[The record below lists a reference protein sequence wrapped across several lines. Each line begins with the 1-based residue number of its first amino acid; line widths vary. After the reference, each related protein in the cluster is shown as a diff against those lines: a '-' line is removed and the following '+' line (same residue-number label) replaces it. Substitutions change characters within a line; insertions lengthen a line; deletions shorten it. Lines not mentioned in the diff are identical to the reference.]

1 MTFQDDQLSP
11 GYNQFDEERF
21 VTELPKRH
29 GRRAFARDKARVL
42 HSAGLRRLAAK
53 TQMMSAGADD
63 FPRTRLTHTLEVAQI
78 GRELGEALGCDPDLV
93 ETACLV
99 HDLGH
104 PPFGHNGE
112 EALHKASLDI
122 GGFEGN
128 AQTFRLLT
136 RLESKTIR
144 DGRSLGLNL
153 TRATLDAATKYPW
166 GFDGKNPKFGY
177 YQEDKEIFDWVR
189 LEVKSQ
195 GKVFEAQVMDIA
207 DDIAYSVHDIEDAI
221 YGKHFSPLAL
231 DSEPEFIEGDLGDLI
246 INPKYNRFNKLPDLE
261 KQLNHYKLQNKK
273 CLVIGS
279 GGASRAIIYSLISQ
293 KVRKIF
299 IANRDQ
305 EKALKLIAD
314 FKNFSQQNLVEL
326 EFVPLKTK
334 FDFLNEIDLIINGT
348 SLGMVNQQKLDI
360 DISNAKKTAIVYDI
374 VYKPLITDLLRQAKE
389 LDLQIIT
396 GIGMLIE
403 QALIGFEAWFK
414 TKAKFDLELEKI
426 LLKNC

>member
-42 HSAGLRRLAAK
+42 HSAGLRRLSAK
-53 TQMMSAGADD
+53 TQVMSAGADD

-166 GFDGKNPKFGY
+166 AFDGKNPKFGFY
-177 YQEDKEIFDWVR
+177 EEDKEIFDWVR
-189 LEVKSQ
+189 LEVK
-195 GKVFEAQVMDIA
+195 GRAKVFEAQVMDIA

-221 YGKHFSPLAL
+221 YGQHFSPLAL
-231 DSEPEFIEGDLGDLI
+231 DSEPEFKEVVKVAAKEYAPEIDEDNLNKALNSLIKQSWWVKSFTATQVDMAALKNMTSHLIGKFTEEIEQATKSGNNAENFTRYNANLIVPLDTKAQIAVLKAVVNLFVMQRKGAAENYAKEQDLI
-246 INPKYNRFNKLPDLE
+246 MNIVE
-261 KQLNHYKLQNKK
+261 GLQN
-273 CLVIGS
+273 
-279 GGASRAIIYSLISQ
+279 
-293 KVRKIF
+293 
-299 IANRDQ
+299 N
-305 EKALKLIAD
+305 
-314 FKNFSQQNLVEL
+314 
-326 EFVPLKTK
+326 P
-334 FDFLNEIDLIINGT
+334 
-348 SLGMVNQQKLDI
+348 QKLDPQFKHQFDNAGSSKDAKRAVI
-360 DISNAKKTAIVYDI
+360 DQVAS
-374 VYKPLITDLLRQAKE
+374 LTDSSARRLAQE
-389 LDLQIIT
+389 FV
-396 GIGMLIE
+396 G
-403 QALIGFEAWFK
+403 
-414 TKAKFDLELEKI
+414 
-426 LLKNC
+426 

>member
-42 HSAGLRRLAAK
+42 HSAGLRRLSAK
-53 TQMMSAGADD
+53 TQVMSAGADD

-78 GRELGEALGCDPDLV
+78 GRELGDALGCDPDLV

-166 GFDGKNPKFGY
+166 AFDGKNPKFGFY
-177 YQEDKEIFDWVR
+177 EEDKEIFDWVR
-189 LEVKSQ
+189 LNVKNQS
-195 GKVFEAQVMDIA
+195 KVFEAQVMDIA

-221 YGKHFSPLAL
+221 YGQHFSPLAL
-231 DSEPEFIEGDLGDLI
+231 DSEPEFKEVVKLAATEYASEINEDNLNKALNSLIKQSWWVKSFTATQVDMAALKNMTSHLIGKFTEEIEQATKAGNKAENFTRYKANLIVPLETKAQIAVLKAVVNLFVMQRKGAAENYAKEQDLI
-246 INPKYNRFNKLPDLE
+246 
-261 KQLNHYKLQNKK
+261 LNIVEGLQN
-273 CLVIGS
+273 
-279 GGASRAIIYSLISQ
+279 
-293 KVRKIF
+293 
-299 IANRDQ
+299 N
-305 EKALKLIAD
+305 
-314 FKNFSQQNLVEL
+314 
-326 EFVPLKTK
+326 P
-334 FDFLNEIDLIINGT
+334 
-348 SLGMVNQQKLDI
+348 QKLDPQFKHQFENAGSSKEAKRAVI
-360 DISNAKKTAIVYDI
+360 DQVAS
-374 VYKPLITDLLRQAKE
+374 LTDSSARRLAQE
-389 LDLQIIT
+389 FV
-396 GIGMLIE
+396 G
-403 QALIGFEAWFK
+403 
-414 TKAKFDLELEKI
+414 
-426 LLKNC
+426 

>member
-42 HSAGLRRLAAK
+42 HSAGLRRLSAK
-53 TQMMSAGADD
+53 TQVMSAGADD

-78 GRELGEALGCDPDLV
+78 GRELGDALGCDPDLV

-166 GFDGKNPKFGY
+166 AFDGKNPKFGFY
-177 YQEDKEIFDWVR
+177 EEDKEIFDWVR
-189 LEVKSQ
+189 LEVK
-195 GKVFEAQVMDIA
+195 GRAKVFEAQVMDIA

-221 YGKHFSPLAL
+221 YGQHFSPLAL
-231 DSEPEFIEGDLGDLI
+231 DSEPEFKEVVKVAAKEYAPEIDEDNL
-246 INPKYNRFNKLPDLE
+246 NKA
-261 KQLNHYKLQNKK
+261 LN
-273 CLVIGS
+273 
-279 GGASRAIIYSLISQ
+279 SLIKQSWWVKSFTATQ
-293 KVRKIF
+293 VDM
-299 IANRDQ
+299 A
-305 EKALKLIAD
+305 ALKNMTSHLIG
-314 FKNFSQQNLVEL
+314 
-326 EFVPLKTK
+326 K
-334 FDFLNEIDLIINGT
+334 FTE
-348 SLGMVNQQKLDI
+348 
-360 DISNAKKTAIVYDI
+360 
-374 VYKPLITDLLRQAKE
+374 E
-389 LDLQIIT
+389 
-396 GIGMLIE
+396 IE
-403 QALIGFEAWFK
+403 QATKSGNKAENFTRYNANLIVPLE
-414 TKAKFDLELEKI
+414 TKAQIAVLKAVVNLFVMQRKGAAENYAKEQDLILSIVDGLEKNP
-426 LLKNC
+426 LKLDPQFKHQFDNAASSKDAKRAVIDQVASLTDSSARRLAQEFVG

>member
-42 HSAGLRRLAAK
+42 HSAGLRRLSAK
-53 TQMMSAGADD
+53 TQVMSAGADD

-78 GRELGEALGCDPDLV
+78 GRELGDALGCDPDLV

-166 GFDGKNPKFGY
+166 AFDGKNPKFGFY
-177 YQEDKEIFDWVR
+177 EEDKEIFDWVR
-189 LEVKSQ
+189 LNAKSQ
-195 GKVFEAQVMDIA
+195 TKVFEAQVMDIA

-221 YGKHFSPLAL
+221 YGQHFSPLAL
-231 DSEPEFIEGDLGDLI
+231 DSEPEFKEVVKLAATEYASEINEDNLNKALNSLIKQSWWVKSFTATQVDMAALKNMTSHLIGKFTEEIEQATKAGNKAENFTRYNANLIVPLETKAQIAVLKAVVNLFVMQRKGAAENYAKEQDLI
-246 INPKYNRFNKLPDLE
+246 
-261 KQLNHYKLQNKK
+261 LNIVDGLQN
-273 CLVIGS
+273 
-279 GGASRAIIYSLISQ
+279 
-293 KVRKIF
+293 
-299 IANRDQ
+299 N
-305 EKALKLIAD
+305 
-314 FKNFSQQNLVEL
+314 
-326 EFVPLKTK
+326 P
-334 FDFLNEIDLIINGT
+334 
-348 SLGMVNQQKLDI
+348 QKLDPQFKHQFNNAGSSKEAKRAVI
-360 DISNAKKTAIVYDI
+360 DQVAS
-374 VYKPLITDLLRQAKE
+374 LTDSSARRLAQE
-389 LDLQIIT
+389 FV
-396 GIGMLIE
+396 G
-403 QALIGFEAWFK
+403 
-414 TKAKFDLELEKI
+414 
-426 LLKNC
+426 

>member
-42 HSAGLRRLAAK
+42 HSAGLRRLSAK
-53 TQMMSAGADD
+53 TQVMSAGADD

-78 GRELGEALGCDPDLV
+78 GRELGDALGCDPDLV

-166 GFDGKNPKFGY
+166 AFDGKNPKFGFY
-177 YQEDKEIFDWVR
+177 EEDKEIFDWVR
-189 LEVKSQ
+189 LNAKSQ
-195 GKVFEAQVMDIA
+195 TKVFEAQVMDIA

-221 YGKHFSPLAL
+221 YGQHFSPLAL
-231 DSEPEFIEGDLGDLI
+231 DSEPEFKEVVKLAATEYAPEINEDNLNKALNSLIKQSWWVKSFTATQVDMAALKNMTSHLIGKFTEEIEQATKAGNKAENFTRYNANLI
-246 INPKYNRFNKLPDLE
+246 VPLE
-261 KQLNHYKLQNKK
+261 TKAQIAVLKAVVNLFVMQRKGAAENYAKEQELILNIVEGLQN
-273 CLVIGS
+273 
-279 GGASRAIIYSLISQ
+279 
-293 KVRKIF
+293 
-299 IANRDQ
+299 N
-305 EKALKLIAD
+305 
-314 FKNFSQQNLVEL
+314 
-326 EFVPLKTK
+326 P
-334 FDFLNEIDLIINGT
+334 
-348 SLGMVNQQKLDI
+348 QKLDPQFKHQFDNAGSSKEAKRAVI
-360 DISNAKKTAIVYDI
+360 DQVAS
-374 VYKPLITDLLRQAKE
+374 LTDSSARRLAQE
-389 LDLQIIT
+389 FV
-396 GIGMLIE
+396 G
-403 QALIGFEAWFK
+403 
-414 TKAKFDLELEKI
+414 
-426 LLKNC
+426 

>member
-42 HSAGLRRLAAK
+42 HSAGLRRLSAK
-53 TQMMSAGADD
+53 TQVMSAGADD
-63 FPRTRLTHTLEVAQI
+63 FPRPRLTHTLEVAQI

-166 GFDGKNPKFGY
+166 AFDGKNPKFGFY
-177 YQEDKEIFDWVR
+177 EEDKEIFDWVR
-189 LEVKSQ
+189 LEVK
-195 GKVFEAQVMDIA
+195 GRAKVFEAQVMDIA

-221 YGKHFSPLAL
+221 YGQHFSPLAL
-231 DSEPEFIEGDLGDLI
+231 DSEPEFKEVVKVAAKEYAPEIDEDNL
-246 INPKYNRFNKLPDLE
+246 NKA
-261 KQLNHYKLQNKK
+261 LN
-273 CLVIGS
+273 
-279 GGASRAIIYSLISQ
+279 SLIKQSWWVKSFTATQ
-293 KVRKIF
+293 IDM
-299 IANRDQ
+299 A
-305 EKALKLIAD
+305 ALKNMTSHLIG
-314 FKNFSQQNLVEL
+314 
-326 EFVPLKTK
+326 K
-334 FDFLNEIDLIINGT
+334 FAE
-348 SLGMVNQQKLDI
+348 
-360 DISNAKKTAIVYDI
+360 
-374 VYKPLITDLLRQAKE
+374 E
-389 LDLQIIT
+389 
-396 GIGMLIE
+396 IE
-403 QALIGFEAWFK
+403 QATKSGNKAENFTRYNANLIVPLE
-414 TKAKFDLELEKI
+414 TKAQIAVLKAVVNLFVMQRKGAAENYAKEQDLILSIVDGLEKNP
-426 LLKNC
+426 LKLDPQFKHQFDNAASSKDAKRAVIDQVASLTDSSARRLAQEFVG

>member
-42 HSAGLRRLAAK
+42 HSAGLRRLSAK
-53 TQMMSAGADD
+53 TQVMSAGADD

-78 GRELGEALGCDPDLV
+78 GRELGDALGCDPDLV

-166 GFDGKNPKFGY
+166 AFDGKNPKFGFY
-177 YQEDKEIFDWVR
+177 EEDKEIFDWVR
-189 LEVKSQ
+189 LNVKNQS
-195 GKVFEAQVMDIA
+195 KVFEAQVMDIA

-221 YGKHFSPLAL
+221 YGQHFSPLAL
-231 DSEPEFIEGDLGDLI
+231 DSEPEFKEVVKLAAKEYATEIDEDNLI
-246 INPKYNRFNKLPDLE
+246 KA
-261 KQLNHYKLQNKK
+261 LN
-273 CLVIGS
+273 
-279 GGASRAIIYSLISQ
+279 SLIKQSWWVKSFTATQ
-293 KVRKIF
+293 VDM
-299 IANRDQ
+299 A
-305 EKALKLIAD
+305 ALKNMTSHLIGKFTEEIEQAT
-314 FKNFSQQNLVEL
+314 KAGNKAENFTRYNANL
-326 EFVPLKTK
+326 FVPLETK
-334 FDFLNEIDLIINGT
+334 AQIAVLKAVVNLFVMQRKGAAENYAKEQDLILNIVDGLQN
-348 SLGMVNQQKLDI
+348 NPQKLDPQFKHQFDNAGSIKEAKRAVI
-360 DISNAKKTAIVYDI
+360 DQVAS
-374 VYKPLITDLLRQAKE
+374 LTDSSARRLAQE
-389 LDLQIIT
+389 FV
-396 GIGMLIE
+396 G
-403 QALIGFEAWFK
+403 
-414 TKAKFDLELEKI
+414 
-426 LLKNC
+426 

>member
-42 HSAGLRRLAAK
+42 HSAGLRRLSAK
-53 TQMMSAGADD
+53 TQVMSAGADD

-166 GFDGKNPKFGY
+166 AFDGKNPKFGFY
-177 YQEDKEIFDWVR
+177 EEDKEIFDWVR
-189 LEVKSQ
+189 LEVK
-195 GKVFEAQVMDIA
+195 GRAKVFEAQVMDIA

-221 YGKHFSPLAL
+221 YGQHFSPLAL
-231 DSEPEFIEGDLGDLI
+231 DSEPEFKEVVKVAAKEYAPEIDEDNL
-246 INPKYNRFNKLPDLE
+246 NKA
-261 KQLNHYKLQNKK
+261 LN
-273 CLVIGS
+273 
-279 GGASRAIIYSLISQ
+279 SLIKQSWWVKSFTATQ
-293 KVRKIF
+293 VDM
-299 IANRDQ
+299 A
-305 EKALKLIAD
+305 ALKNMTSHLIG
-314 FKNFSQQNLVEL
+314 
-326 EFVPLKTK
+326 K
-334 FDFLNEIDLIINGT
+334 FTE
-348 SLGMVNQQKLDI
+348 
-360 DISNAKKTAIVYDI
+360 
-374 VYKPLITDLLRQAKE
+374 E
-389 LDLQIIT
+389 
-396 GIGMLIE
+396 IE
-403 QALIGFEAWFK
+403 QATKSGNKAENFTRYNANLIVPLE
-414 TKAKFDLELEKI
+414 TKAQIAVLKAVVNLFVMQRKGAAENYAKEQDLILSIVDGLEKNP
-426 LLKNC
+426 LKLDPQFKHQFDNAASSKDAKRAVIDQVASLTDSSARRLAQEFVG

>member
-42 HSAGLRRLAAK
+42 HSAGLRRLSAK
-53 TQMMSAGADD
+53 TQVMSAGADD

-78 GRELGEALGCDPDLV
+78 GRELGDALGCDPDLV

-166 GFDGKNPKFGY
+166 AFDGKNPKFGFY
-177 YQEDKEIFDWVR
+177 EEDKEIFDWVR
-189 LEVKSQ
+189 LNAKSQ
-195 GKVFEAQVMDIA
+195 SKVFEAQVMDIA

-221 YGKHFSPLAL
+221 YGQHFNPLAL
-231 DSEPEFIEGDLGDLI
+231 DSEPEFKEVVKLAATEYASEINEDNLNKALNSLIKQSWWVKSFTATQVDMAALKNMTSHLIGKFTEEIEQATKSGNKAENFTRYNANLIVPLETKAQIAVLKAVVNLFVMQRKGAAENYAKEQDLI
-246 INPKYNRFNKLPDLE
+246 LDIVE
-261 KQLNHYKLQNKK
+261 GLQN
-273 CLVIGS
+273 
-279 GGASRAIIYSLISQ
+279 
-293 KVRKIF
+293 
-299 IANRDQ
+299 N
-305 EKALKLIAD
+305 
-314 FKNFSQQNLVEL
+314 
-326 EFVPLKTK
+326 P
-334 FDFLNEIDLIINGT
+334 
-348 SLGMVNQQKLDI
+348 QKLDSQFKHQFDNAGSSKEAKRAVI
-360 DISNAKKTAIVYDI
+360 DQVAS
-374 VYKPLITDLLRQAKE
+374 LTDSSARRLAQE
-389 LDLQIIT
+389 FV
-396 GIGMLIE
+396 G
-403 QALIGFEAWFK
+403 
-414 TKAKFDLELEKI
+414 
-426 LLKNC
+426 

>member
-42 HSAGLRRLAAK
+42 HSAGLRRLSAK
-53 TQMMSAGADD
+53 TQVMSAGADD

-78 GRELGEALGCDPDLV
+78 GRELGDALGCDPDLV

-128 AQTFRLLT
+128 AQTFRILT

-166 GFDGKNPKFGY
+166 AFDGKNPKFGFY
-177 YQEDKEIFDWVR
+177 EEDKEIFDWVR
-189 LEVKSQ
+189 LNAKSQ
-195 GKVFEAQVMDIA
+195 TKVFEAQVMDIA

-221 YGKHFSPLAL
+221 YGQHFSPLAL
-231 DSEPEFIEGDLGDLI
+231 DSEPEFKEVVKLAATEYATEIDEDNLNKALNSLIKQSWWVKSFTATQVDMAALKNMTSHLIGKFTEEIEQATKARNKAENFTRYNANLIVPLETKAQIAVLKAVVNLFVMQRKGAAENYAKEQDLI
-246 INPKYNRFNKLPDLE
+246 
-261 KQLNHYKLQNKK
+261 LNIVDGLQN
-273 CLVIGS
+273 
-279 GGASRAIIYSLISQ
+279 
-293 KVRKIF
+293 
-299 IANRDQ
+299 N
-305 EKALKLIAD
+305 
-314 FKNFSQQNLVEL
+314 
-326 EFVPLKTK
+326 P
-334 FDFLNEIDLIINGT
+334 
-348 SLGMVNQQKLDI
+348 QKLDPQFKHQFDNAGSSKEAKRAVI
-360 DISNAKKTAIVYDI
+360 DQVAS
-374 VYKPLITDLLRQAKE
+374 LTDSSARRLAQE
-389 LDLQIIT
+389 FV
-396 GIGMLIE
+396 G
-403 QALIGFEAWFK
+403 
-414 TKAKFDLELEKI
+414 
-426 LLKNC
+426 

>member
-231 DSEPEFIEGDLGDLI
+231 DSEPEFKEVV
-246 INPKYNRFNKLPDLE
+246 KLAAKEYASEIDESILS
-261 KQLNHYKLQNKK
+261 KALN
-273 CLVIGS
+273 
-279 GGASRAIIYSLISQ
+279 SLINQSWWVKSFTATQ
-293 KVRKIF
+293 VDM
-299 IANRDQ
+299 AS
-305 EKALKLIAD
+305 LKNMTSHLIG
-314 FKNFSQQNLVEL
+314 
-326 EFVPLKTK
+326 K
-334 FDFLNEIDLIINGT
+334 FTE
-348 SLGMVNQQKLDI
+348 
-360 DISNAKKTAIVYDI
+360 
-374 VYKPLITDLLRQAKE
+374 E
-389 LDLQIIT
+389 
-396 GIGMLIE
+396 IE
-403 QALIGFEAWFK
+403 QATKSGNKENNLIRYNANLIVPLD
-414 TKAKFDLELEKI
+414 TKAQIAVLKSVVNLFVMQRKGAAENYAKEQDLI
-426 LLKNC
+426 LSIVDGLQNNPLKLDPQFKQQYDNAESSKEAKRAVIDQVASLTDSSARRLAQEFVG